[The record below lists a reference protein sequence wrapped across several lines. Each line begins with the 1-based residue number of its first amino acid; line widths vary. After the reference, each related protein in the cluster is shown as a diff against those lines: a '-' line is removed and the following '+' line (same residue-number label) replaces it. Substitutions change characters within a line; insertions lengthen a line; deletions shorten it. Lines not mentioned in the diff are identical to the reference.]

1 MIREQDAAF
10 RCEIDVVGIR
20 DTSSEEEILE
30 DAPENGVC
38 AGSKGDHIEGVS
50 LLTAGLALD
59 FMDIAVGVVV
69 AELADCC
76 AHGTDIAEKPGQ
88 LGG

>member
-1 MIREQDAAF
+1 MP
-10 RCEIDVVGIR
+10 
-20 DTSSEEEILE
+20 SE
-30 DAPENGVC
+30 DRVC
-38 AGSKGDHIEGVS
+38 AGSKGNHLEGVF

-69 AELADCC
+69 SKLADCC
-76 AHGTDIAEKPGQ
+76 AHGIDVAEKPGQ